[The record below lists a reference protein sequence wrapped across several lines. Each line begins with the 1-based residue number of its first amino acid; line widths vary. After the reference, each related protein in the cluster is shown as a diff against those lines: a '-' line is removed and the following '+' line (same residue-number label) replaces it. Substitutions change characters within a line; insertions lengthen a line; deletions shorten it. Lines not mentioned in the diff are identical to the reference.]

1 MIMSQ
6 TIRNHGLAPQGKAT
20 QGKKWLV
27 VTLAA
32 AALTLSACG
41 KKDEPMAGEPDNTAQ
56 SSAAQPSVE
65 QAQAGT
71 DVGEATNAPV
81 MDDNVAT
88 ASADNNNGMGADNGM
103 ATADGAND
111 DVATASADD
120 SNMMDGTESE
130 EHISTN

>member
-1 MIMSQ
+1 MAN
-6 TIRNHGLAPQGKAT
+6 TIN
-20 QGKKWLV
+20 GKKWLMV
-27 VTLAA
+27 SLAA

-41 KKDEPMAGEPDNTAQ
+41 KKDEPMADESDSTAQ

-81 MDDNVAT
+81 MNDDVT
-88 ASADNNNGMGADNGM
+88 IASADNNEGM
-103 ATADGAND
+103 ATADGATD
-111 DVATASADD
+111 DVKMATGDD
-120 SNMMDGTESE
+120 TEVMDGTESE